1 MSIPGTHDALT
12 GCGFT
17 DEQFVDDY
25 TTQIATLDEQLEG
38 GLRYFDIRLVLSGD
52 SDNVVLQTSHR
63 TATIN
68 LTFIDVLDKLKS
80 FLNDNPSEAL
90 IIKVQYDG
98 GDMDEHEKV
107 QWSNTL
113 QSTLGDE
120 TYKDYFV
127 DFRPD
132 LRLKDMRGKILL
144 ISRTNYGEP
153 VFGAYTSWMDEGSED
168 YIKADLR
175 AERSLVLSPSPAATE
190 IYQGGEHPLAAKL
203 FVQDYY
209 NTIGNRMIEKL
220 RAIEAMYQVAIS
232 ISPSD
237 NTWIINHV
245 SGFST
250 PKMNA
255 IGYAENASK
264 TNAELLSLL
273 KSDTTNKGIGIIAM
287 DYACIDT
294 LNQEIGT
301 LGLITRKVMSKSLTR
316 AIIERNMK

>member
-25 TTQIATLDEQLEG
+25 TTQVATLDEQLEG

-98 GDMDEHEKV
+98 GDMDEHERV
-107 QWSNTL
+107 QWSNAL

-153 VFGAYTSWMDEGSED
+153 VFGAYTCWMDEGSED
-168 YIKADLR
+168 YVKADLR

-232 ISPSD
+232 IPPSD